1 MAATKT
7 NPFFGWIHRYE
18 VSEMKIVTA
27 NLVLSQTGKVPPGIQ
42 CFILTKTL
50 RKGHRANG
58 EKSPNPV
65 IGVS

>member
-7 NPFFGWIHRYE
+7 NPFFGWIHRYGM
-18 VSEMKIVTA
+18 SEMKIVTA
-27 NLVLSQTGKVPPGIQ
+27 DLVLSQVDRVLPGIQ
-42 CFILTKTL
+42 CFILSGTL

-65 IGVS
+65 IGAS